1 MLSDKQMTLAKSAP
15 KDFLNQYKP
24 ICLLAQVSLE
34 RAEWWSGRNEEFCA
48 ELAREARERMTLA
61 SDIAELI
68 EAADISDQYKSL
80 LRLRFIKG
88 LTVLSVMTELGFTS
102 KRWTDTL
109 QSRALKAF
117 AQAVEKEVRY
127 ARSIGENAHYA
138 PVGSATAE

>member
-48 ELAREARERMTLA
+48 ELVREARERMTL
-61 SDIAELI
+61 DIAELI

-88 LTVLSVMTELGFTS
+88 LTVMTELGFTS

-117 AQAVEKEVRY
+117 AQAVEKEVSY
-127 ARSIGENAHYA
+127 AK
-138 PVGSATAE
+138 

>member
-48 ELAREARERMTLA
+48 ELVREARERMTLA

-109 QSRALKAF
+109 QSRALWSTKSF
-117 AQAVEKEVRY
+117 C
-127 ARSIGENAHYA
+127 
-138 PVGSATAE
+138 

>member
-15 KDFLNQYKP
+15 KNFLNQYKP

-48 ELAREARERMTLA
+48 ELVREARERMTLA

-117 AQAVEKEVRY
+117 AQAVEKEVSY
-127 ARSIGENAHYA
+127 AK
-138 PVGSATAE
+138 